1 MNILASIFANK
12 RNSNNNN
19 LNLDQEKIKSI
30 VRIPSNINTNKSL
43 NDIRFTAIDLET
55 TGFKPHMGDKVISL
69 GAVIIDNGEVNENNT
84 FYQLINPNRNI
95 PKIITKLTGINEQ
108 MIIDKPSLIEILPD
122 FFSWVGDSILVGH
135 IINFD
140 ISFLN
145 SCLSNQCSEKIK
157 YQNIDTR
164 EIIISLYPHF
174 TNCSL
179 EEICDSIGISTNNRH
194 NALGDSIMAAK
205 ILEFSI
211 KELAKRGVYTLEDL
225 FNFTRDPQ
233 FIVSPLLQ
241 TSR

>member
-12 RNSNNNN
+12 KYSNNNH
-19 LNLDQEKIKSI
+19 LNSDLDTSKNIIK
-30 VRIPSNINTNKSL
+30 VPANIINSKPL
-43 NDIRFTAIDLET
+43 NNIRFAAIDVET
-55 TGFKPHMGDKVISL
+55 TGFKPHNGDKVLSL
-69 GAVIIDNGEVNENNT
+69 GAVILEQGKVNEDDT
-84 FYQLINPNRNI
+84 FYQLINPSRSI
-95 PKIITKLTGINEQ
+95 PKTITNLTGISEQ
-108 MIIDKPSLIEILPD
+108 MVINKPSLIEILPD

-145 SCLSNQCSEKIK
+145 SCLANQSCSKIEYK
-157 YQNIDTR
+157 NIDTR

-179 EEICDSIGISTNNRH
+179 EEICVSLGISANNRH
-194 NALGDSIMAAK
+194 NALGDSIMSAK

-211 KELAKRGVYTLEDL
+211 KELTKRGVYTLEDL
-225 FNFTRDPQ
+225 YNFTRDRQ
-233 FIVSPLLQ
+233 FFVSPLPL